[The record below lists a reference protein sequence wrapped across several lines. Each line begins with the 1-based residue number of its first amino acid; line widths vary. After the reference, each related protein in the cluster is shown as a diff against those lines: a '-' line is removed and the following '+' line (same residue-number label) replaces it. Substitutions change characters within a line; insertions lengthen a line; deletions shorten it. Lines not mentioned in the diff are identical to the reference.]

1 MEVLALF
8 TVQSSSGECAFN
20 LSAVMRNGDEAT
32 AATAAVAAAAAATTA
47 TLTTTTKPVVP
58 YMREFLVI

>member
-1 MEVLALF
+1 MF

-20 LSAVMRNGDEAT
+20 LLAVMRNGAEAT
-32 AATAAVAAAAAATTA
+32 AATAAMAAAAAVTTTTTTA
-47 TLTTTTKPVVP
+47 TTTTTKPVVP